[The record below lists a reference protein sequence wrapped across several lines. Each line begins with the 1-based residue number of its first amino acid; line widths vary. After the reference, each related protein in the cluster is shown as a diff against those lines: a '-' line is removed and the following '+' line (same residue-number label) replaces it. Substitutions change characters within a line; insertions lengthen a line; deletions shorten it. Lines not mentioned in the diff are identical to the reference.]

1 MKTISEKGGDY
12 LVESLW
18 TKVLFFLGSVLGRKV
33 FSAALDHGVSLSM
46 KGQAMKEVV
55 QLEQQLQEQETE
67 IFGLKFQVAKVFK
80 RGGILVVSIVGHK

>member
-1 MKTISEKGGDY
+1 M
-12 LVESLW
+12 ESLW
-18 TKVLFFLGSVLGRKV
+18 TRVSLFPRNVLVKKV
-33 FSAALDHGVSLSM
+33 FSVALDHGVSLSM
-46 KGQAMKEVV
+46 KGQAMREVV